1 LRAGGAHKEHTMA
14 VYDNQGADTNT
25 NRDLPDGQMYR
36 TERDLRA
43 GYRPGWIWIPVAVLF
58 LLIVLVMG
66 TGFIFG
72 SYNDRTRGYDNG
84 TALEQT
90 GGEMTQPSLATPF
103 PNAPAP
109 EIGAQGTGEEP
120 SSLPEAA
127 PPLANDGQ

>member
-1 LRAGGAHKEHTMA
+1 MA
-14 VYDNQGADTNT
+14 VYDNQGANT
-25 NRDLPDGQMYR
+25 NPNTGH
-36 TERDLRA
+36 TAPGEPASSPGRDLRS

-66 TGFIFG
+66 TGFIYG
-72 SYNDRTRGYDNG
+72 GYNDRTRAYDNG
-84 TALEQT
+84 TAIEQT

-109 EIGAQGTGEEP
+109 EIGAQGTGEEL
-120 SSLPEAA
+120 SSIPEAA